1 MYKLSRFCILGL
13 VLFSQLY
20 FCQEVVNNREPNTIK
35 PIYTS
40 RIIYGSVRR
49 ATKTIPEVAT
59 NGYFTT
65 TRNSFSTSIINNK
78 INSNLTKSV
87 NSTEYVSGAE
97 SITNTTSYINSTI
110 NLDKEEYGKNVNWTS
125 GYGTHYGPFPSN
137 PHFSEVGYQ
146 PNDVGVG
153 CSDGRPG
160 GDPQWKSILSKGV
173 YPAPNIVNHENT
185 VWPVAYTVAVSAA
198 VWNKEDVCWKSIK
211 IRNKNKPENVI
222 EAYIV
227 DFCPIGYCLWK
238 DKYLA
243 RNVDIYGE
251 KAWLALGADVNE
263 SNLDIEIEWPKGA
276 IPHDAIK
283 LSGSSLSINK
293 SLITIFAPILTILV
307 YIYAF

>member
-125 GYGTHYGPFPSN
+125 GYGTHYGN
-137 PHFSEVGYQ
+137 
-146 PNDVGVG
+146 
-153 CSDGRPG
+153 
-160 GDPQWKSILSKGV
+160 
-173 YPAPNIVNHENT
+173 
-185 VWPVAYTVAVSAA
+185 
-198 VWNKEDVCWKSIK
+198 
-211 IRNKNKPENVI
+211 
-222 EAYIV
+222 
-227 DFCPIGYCLWK
+227 
-238 DKYLA
+238 
-243 RNVDIYGE
+243 
-251 KAWLALGADVNE
+251 
-263 SNLDIEIEWPKGA
+263 
-276 IPHDAIK
+276 
-283 LSGSSLSINK
+283 
-293 SLITIFAPILTILV
+293 
-307 YIYAF
+307 